1 MKNLTDI
8 SWKWKICLNLDQHQ
22 TSDNDVCNVVMMP
35 WHYQLPP
42 EVPHYRDP
50 SLVTGCHPGTW
61 DQYWP
66 LRTVSFR
73 HLSVESWAEVWGDDA
88 RAWGRCGPGHHTQT
102 PHHHA
107 SMSAEAR
114 NYHFTTQYRIKSKHE
129 APGCENLNKRHN
141 YSVFPA
147 KNSPAPVHCHF
158 PLALESW
165 PQSLRNTFLIILGK
179 FMTFCKESED

>member
-1 MKNLTDI
+1 MENMSK
-8 SWKWKICLNLDQHQ
+8 SRP
-22 TSDNDVCNVVMMP
+22 TSDIRQWCLQCCNDAMTLSAAP
-35 WHYQLPP
+35 WGAPLSGPISGHC
-42 EVPHYRDP
+42 
-50 SLVTGCHPGTW
+50 CHPGTW

-114 NYHFTTQYRIKSKHE
+114 NYHFTTQYRIKSKNE

-179 FMTFCKESED
+179 FMTFCEESED

>member
-8 SWKWKICLNLDQHQ
+8 SRKWKICLNLDQHQ

-42 EVPHYRDP
+42 EVPHYQDP
-50 SLVTGCHPGTW
+50 SLVTAVTLGPGINTGHW
-61 DQYWP
+61 EQLASDTCQWRAG
-66 LRTVSFR
+66 LRCEEMMAGPRAGVGLAITPR
-73 HLSVESWAEVWGDDA
+73 HLII
-88 RAWGRCGPGHHTQT
+88 T
-102 PHHHA
+102 PQCQQRQEIITLQH
-107 SMSAEAR
+107 
-114 NYHFTTQYRIKSKHE
+114 RIKSKNE

-179 FMTFCKESED
+179 FMTFCEESED

>member
-1 MKNLTDI
+1 
-8 SWKWKICLNLDQHQ
+8 
-22 TSDNDVCNVVMMP
+22 MMP

-42 EVPHYRDP
+42 EVTHYRAP

-73 HLSVESWAEVWGDDA
+73 HLSVESWAGCEEMMP
-88 RAWGRCGPGHHTQT
+88 GPGAGVGLAIT
-102 PHHHA
+102 PRHLIITPQCQHRQEIITLQH
-107 SMSAEAR
+107 SIEYDRRSPTR
-114 NYHFTTQYRIKSKHE
+114 R
-129 APGCENLNKRHN
+129 ENLNKRHN

-179 FMTFCKESED
+179 FMTFCEESED

>member
-1 MKNLTDI
+1 MKNFTDI
-8 SWKWKICLNLDQHQ
+8 SSKWKKYLNLDQHQ
-22 TSDNDVCNVVMMP
+22 TDNDVCSVVMMQC
-35 WHYQLPP
+35 HYQLPP
-42 EVPHYRDP
+42 EVPHYL
-50 SLVTGCHPGTW
+50 SLVTGCHSGINTGHC
-61 DQYWP
+61 
-66 LRTVSFR
+66 TVS
-73 HLSVESWAEVWGDDA
+73 SATMESWGEEMMPGSP
-88 RAWGRCGPGHHTQT
+88 GQCGPGHHTQT

-114 NYHFTTQYRIKSKHE
+114 NYHFTTRYRKKSKNE

-165 PQSLRNTFLIILGK
+165 PQSLRNTFLIILWL
-179 FMTFCKESED
+179 F

>member
-1 MKNLTDI
+1 MKNFDRHLMKMENM
-8 SWKWKICLNLDQHQ
+8 SKSRP
-22 TSDNDVCNVVMMP
+22 TSDIRQWCLQCCNDAMTLSAAP
-35 WHYQLPP
+35 WGAPLSGPISGHC
-42 EVPHYRDP
+42 
-50 SLVTGCHPGTW
+50 CHPGTW

-114 NYHFTTQYRIKSKHE
+114 NYHFTTQYRINQKMK
-129 APGCENLNKRHN
+129 
-141 YSVFPA
+141 
-147 KNSPAPVHCHF
+147 
-158 PLALESW
+158 PLDVRIW
-165 PQSLRNTFLIILGK
+165 TNGIITQCFRQKTHPPQSIVTFH
-179 FMTFCKESED
+179 